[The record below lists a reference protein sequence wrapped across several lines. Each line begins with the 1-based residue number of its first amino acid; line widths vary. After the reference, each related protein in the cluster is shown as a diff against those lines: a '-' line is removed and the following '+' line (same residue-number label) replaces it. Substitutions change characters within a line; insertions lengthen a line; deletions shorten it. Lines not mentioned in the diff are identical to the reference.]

1 MQGVSEPAKH
11 PPLSRRLITALLV
24 ACTLL
29 ATGCDSDDSEE
40 QRGPPKLPAGFNL
53 QLFNCS
59 DWNKA
64 DQPVR
69 DYVLERLH
77 AIAGDQITGPGVQG
91 RGAVLTDE
99 DATEIFESRC
109 ADPRAR
115 GFVLYKIYAFARGF
129 RGEQPGS

>member
-1 MQGVSEPAKH
+1 VQGVSQPAKS
-11 PPLSRRLITALLV
+11 PPLTRRLITALLV
-24 ACTLL
+24 AGALL
-29 ATGCDSDDSEE
+29 AAGCDSGDSDEE
-40 QRGPPKLPAGFNL
+40 RKPPKLPAGFNL
-53 QLFNCS
+53 QLFNCA

-64 DQPVR
+64 DEPVR

-91 RGAVLTDE
+91 RGARLSDDE
-99 DATEIFESRC
+99 ATEIFDSRC

-129 RGEQPGS
+129 RGEQPGT